1 MQIMLSGQRYTEFN
15 EIEKNIFSIC
25 KLENNGKEEL

>member
-1 MQIMLSGQRYTEFN
+1 MLSGQRYTEFN
-15 EIEKNIFSIC
+15 ETEKIIFSIC